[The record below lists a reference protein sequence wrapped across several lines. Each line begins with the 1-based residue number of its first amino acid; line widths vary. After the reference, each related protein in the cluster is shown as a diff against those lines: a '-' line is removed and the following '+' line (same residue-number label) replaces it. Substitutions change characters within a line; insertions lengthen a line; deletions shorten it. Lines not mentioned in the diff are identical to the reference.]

1 MIEYA
6 RNWFCGGR
14 KPPRPF
20 IIMIVV
26 EEMKMAKIYAR
37 KNEYAEWEL
46 VGTFSAFNGN
56 AVLRRYRKHFP
67 EYKFKMI
74 YG

>member
-1 MIEYA
+1 
-6 RNWFCGGR
+6 
-14 KPPRPF
+14 
-20 IIMIVV
+20 MIVV
-26 EEMKMAKIYAR
+26 EEIKMAKIYAR

-46 VGTFSAFNGN
+46 VGTFSAFNGD

-67 EYKFKMI
+67 SYKFKMI